1 VVTDPALARAI
12 GFFNIYHVM
21 WKSIERGKILM
32 HCGNTTF
39 IYHNDFSKYMKV
51 NGAMSEDAFDYLF
64 DLGAEKF
71 LSEKGK
77 KYLHELFDKW
87 DPEYPENDE
96 DFNNGLEDNIGY
108 EGIQNL
114 EDY

>member
-1 VVTDPALARAI
+1 
-12 GFFNIYHVM
+12 
-21 WKSIERGKILM
+21 M
-32 HCGNTTF
+32 HCENTTF

-51 NGAMSEDAFDYLF
+51 DGATSEDVFDYLF

-87 DPEYPENDE
+87 DPEHLENDE
-96 DFNNGLEDNIGY
+96 DFSDGLEDNIED
-108 EGIQNL
+108 EGVQNL